1 MNFARKEI
9 SRLRA
14 GRGGGEKAR
23 STLILVHTQSL
34 KASKS
39 GRFFFSRSNTWIVI
53 FFFDEYFQINV
64 RRLDVGI
71 DQLINIPPSHVEK
84 VIFF

>member
-14 GRGGGEKAR
+14 GRGGGGESKVDSHF
-23 STLILVHTQSL
+23 STYTISESFKIGQI
-34 KASKS
+34 
-39 GRFFFSRSNTWIVI
+39 FFSRSNTWIVI